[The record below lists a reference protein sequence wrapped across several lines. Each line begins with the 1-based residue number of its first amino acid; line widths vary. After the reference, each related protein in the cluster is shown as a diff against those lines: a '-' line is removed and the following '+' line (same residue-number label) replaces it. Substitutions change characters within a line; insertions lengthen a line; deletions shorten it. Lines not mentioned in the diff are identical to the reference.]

1 MCIID
6 VRTMKTVFVDNKV
19 MLPERI
25 KVRYFKGKSGVW
37 IVELPEFDISTE
49 SDSLLQIDEL
59 LNDLIFVYFD
69 VPVEQRKSI
78 RYVRVEPEKNIN
90 EKTLEESPSYFE
102 KFISSEAF
110 RIYNNPQ

>member
-1 MCIID
+1 
-6 VRTMKTVFVDNKV
+6 MKAVFIDNKV

-25 KVRYFKGKSGVW
+25 KVKFFKGKSGVW
-37 IVELPEFDISTE
+37 IAELPEFDISTE

-69 VPVEQRKSI
+69 VPIQQRKSI
-78 RYVRVEPEKNIN
+78 RYVRVEPERNIN
-90 EKTLEESPSYFE
+90 EKTLEKGLSYFE